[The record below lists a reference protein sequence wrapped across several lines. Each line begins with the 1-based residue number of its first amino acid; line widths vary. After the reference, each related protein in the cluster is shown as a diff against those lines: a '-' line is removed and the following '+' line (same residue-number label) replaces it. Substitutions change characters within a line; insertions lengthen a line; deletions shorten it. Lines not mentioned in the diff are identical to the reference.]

1 MQWQDTLVRVV
12 QVILVALLGALAD
25 GSLLDQRVSGV
36 GVELRQELVHPVGR
50 GTSAL

>member
-1 MQWQDTLVRVV
+1 MRWQDTLVRVG

-25 GSLLDQRVSGV
+25 GSLLGQRVSDV
-36 GVELRQELVHPVGR
+36 GVELRHELGRPVVR